1 LSNQATHH
9 SQHAANSHGVRRS
22 HHPWIFSVFEKRL
35 KRPVQTLPTSYA
47 GPEDPALNE
56 CREARWAYEG
66 ALRWDL
72 AADGHYP
79 TPLSDMC
86 SAFARLYGR
95 RKPIHYFSKYS
106 NTRSTARGRK

>member
-1 LSNQATHH
+1 M
-9 SQHAANSHGVRRS
+9 
-22 HHPWIFSVFEKRL
+22 PI
-35 KRPVQTLPTSYA
+35 SYA
-47 GPEDPALNE
+47 GPEDPALKE
-56 CREARWAYEG
+56 CREARWAYEE

-95 RKPIHYFSKYS
+95 RKLIHYFF
-106 NTRSTARGRK
+106 STVIPAAPHVVASDYTMFL